1 MNIRNITVFLI
12 IFLFILFGYLYLSRY
27 KYFVV
32 GTPGGVVTVRINTF
46 TNKVNYC
53 QPSLLKGQWV
63 KVNNDGKLEL
73 FNED

>member
-1 MNIRNITVFLI
+1 MNIKNIIVFII
-12 IFLFILFGYLYLSRY
+12 IFLLILFGYLYFSRY

-32 GTPGGVVTVRINTF
+32 GTPGGVVAVRINTF

-63 KVNNDGKLEL
+63 KVNNDGKLVL
-73 FNED
+73 VNED